1 MTTARGA
8 AGIRARRDA
17 LLADASRRGRE
28 FGAEFSAILDSAV
41 ADVLAAVGDRDIA
54 VVALGSY
61 ARRELCPGS
70 DVDILLLHV
79 GRSDIAEVA
88 DALWYPLWD
97 AGLILGHAT
106 RTRRESLKLAAE
118 DLETLTAL
126 LDGRVVAGAAGAEA
140 DALID
145 GARALARRTP
155 GLVDALRQAS
165 AVRRLRPGPVAE
177 MSEPNLKDGAG
188 GLRDAQSL
196 AWAGWGIDGPG
207 GLAGLTE
214 AGALLP
220 GDAEF
225 LDDATA
231 RLLDLRVALHRVTG
245 GRSDV
250 LALQDHDAVADL
262 LGFSDADAMVRSL
275 AAAAR
280 RVAWLSQDALDRLA
294 DAAPRRTRFGR
305 RRPQAGEGTTPS
317 DSPGGSDSFAVVDGR
332 LTLRDHA
339 PRDASTLLRLA
350 RAAAEEGRPID
361 RAALVAFRDVDEPVW
376 SPEERADFLAI
387 LGSGRAAVDGFEALD
402 HEDLV
407 ARILP
412 EWTDVRF
419 RPQRNPYHRF
429 TVDRHLIETV
439 AEASTLLAEA
449 TGVEREAVDAL
460 EHPDLLLLGA
470 LLHDIAKG
478 QPGDHAVVGAHTARA
493 IARRLGYAP
502 ALADTLAWLVQD
514 HLFVADTATR
524 RDLADPVTISR
535 CVGRV
540 GTPER
545 LRLLTLLTIADS
557 RATGPAAW
565 GPSKAALVRE
575 LHERTLAALT
585 GAAPDAAVSA
595 PEPDLPLGDLA
606 GSEVVVVWEELD
618 HGQLR
623 CTVGAPDRPGLLAG
637 VAGALSIEG
646 FDIISAEGHSL
657 DGGRAGEVFVG
668 WDKFDRLA
676 DVAGRAHAEQT
687 ITRVLAG
694 EVGVATALAERRDVY
709 QSAAQELIRDPTVR
723 IRIAQDES
731 DDATVV
737 EVFAPDQVGLLA
749 TIAAVFAGLGLDV
762 RVARVATTGE
772 HAVDVFYVQEA
783 GGKVTDVGR
792 VAALRAS
799 LVAALRRD

>member
-1 MTTARGA
+1 MTAARGA

-28 FGAEFSAILDSAV
+28 FGADFAAILDEAV
-41 ADVLAAVGDRDIA
+41 ADVLAAVGDHDIA

-106 RTRRESLKLAAE
+106 RTRRESLKLAEA

-126 LDGRVVAGAAGAEA
+126 LDGRVVAGSAVAEA
-140 DALID
+140 DSLIE

-165 AVRRLRPGPVAE
+165 ALRRLRPGPVAE

-196 AWAGWGIDGPG
+196 TWAGWGLDGPG
-207 GLAGLTE
+207 GLTGLTE

-231 RLLDLRVALHRVTG
+231 QILDLRVALHRVTG

-262 LGFSDADAMVRSL
+262 LRFPDADAMVRSL

-280 RVAWLSQDALDRLA
+280 RVAWLSQDALGRLA
-294 DAAPRRTRFGR
+294 DAVPDRTRLGR
-305 RRPQAGEGTTPS
+305 RRRPANDRSKPWQSRGPS
-317 DSPGGSDSFAVVDGR
+317 DPFVIVDGR
-332 LTLRDHA
+332 LTLGSHTPA
-339 PRDASTLLRLA
+339 DASTLLRLA
-350 RAAAEEGRPID
+350 RAAAEQGRPID
-361 RAALVAFRDVDEPVW
+361 RAALVAFRGVAEPTW
-376 SPEERADFLAI
+376 SPDERADFLAI
-387 LGSGRAAVDGFEALD
+387 LGSGRTAVDGVEALD

-412 EWTDVRF
+412 EWSDVRF

-429 TVDRHLIETV
+429 TVDRHLVETV
-439 AEASTLLAEA
+439 AEAASLLADA
-449 TGVEREAVDAL
+449 TGVERDAVDAL

-478 QPGDHAVVGAHTARA
+478 QPGDHSMVGAHTARA
-493 IARRLGYAP
+493 IALRLGYDED
-502 ALADTLAWLVQD
+502 LADTLAWLVQD
-514 HLFVADTATR
+514 HLFLADTATR

-535 CVGRV
+535 CVDRV
-540 GTPER
+540 GTSER

-575 LHERTLAALT
+575 LYERTLAALT
-585 GAAPDAAVSA
+585 GSAPDATLSA
-595 PEPDLPLGDLA
+595 PDPDLPLDDLS

-623 CTVGAPDRPGLLAG
+623 CSVGAPDRPGLLAG

-676 DVAGRAHAEQT
+676 DAAGRAHAEQT
-687 ITRVLAG
+687 ITRVLTG
-694 EVGVATALAERRDVY
+694 EVGVATALAERRVVYRSAGPDV
-709 QSAAQELIRDPTVR
+709 IGDPTVR
-723 IRIAQDES
+723 VRIAQDES

-737 EVFAPDQVGLLA
+737 EVFAPDEVGLLA
-749 TIAAVFAGLGLDV
+749 TIAAVFADLGLDV

-783 GGKVTDVGR
+783 GAKVTDVGR
-792 VAALRAS
+792 VAALRSS